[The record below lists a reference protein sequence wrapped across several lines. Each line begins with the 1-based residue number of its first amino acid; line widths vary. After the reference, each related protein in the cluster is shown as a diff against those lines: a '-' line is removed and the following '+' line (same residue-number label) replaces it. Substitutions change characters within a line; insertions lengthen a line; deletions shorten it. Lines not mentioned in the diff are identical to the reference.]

1 VIINL
6 AVHRRTADNSVEVS
20 LRDDRQGFIE
30 KREFASL
37 GEALDWIAQWD
48 RLHPT
53 PRLVLA

>member
-1 VIINL
+1 MIINV
-6 AVHRRTADNSVEVS
+6 AIHRHSADNSVEVS

-30 KREFASL
+30 KREFETMGA
-37 GEALDWIAQWD
+37 ALDWIAQWD